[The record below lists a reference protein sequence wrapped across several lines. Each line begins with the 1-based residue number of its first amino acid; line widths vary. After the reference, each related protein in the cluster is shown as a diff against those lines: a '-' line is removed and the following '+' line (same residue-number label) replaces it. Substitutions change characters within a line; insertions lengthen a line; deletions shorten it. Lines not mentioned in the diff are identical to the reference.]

1 MKVLCVVDHGNA
13 PSIRL
18 RLRDCLGHY
27 SKAGVEAT
35 VLSVRRSSWP
45 ERLRVLRQA
54 ARHDVVILFKTIG
67 FAEYELKLLR
77 RANPRIVFDFDD
89 AVMFREQK
97 YRKPLRVEDFE
108 KFVQ

>member
-1 MKVLCVVDHGNA
+1 MKILCIVDHGNA

-18 RLRDCLGHY
+18 RLRDCLAHY

-35 VLSVRRSSWP
+35 ILSVRRSSLA
-45 ERLRVLRQA
+45 ERFSALRQA
-54 ARHDVVILFKTIG
+54 GRHDVVLLFKTIG

-97 YRKPLRVEDFE
+97 YRRPLR
-108 KFVQ
+108 